1 MVVVADAENAKKSL
15 LDLLGGESH
24 ALDNKHVI
32 PLAGDGRDLEVRPAA
47 LAALIGDDV
56 GQVSG
61 AKAHHEQC
69 FLASAR

>member
-1 MVVVADAENAKKSL
+1 MPRNVCSICFGREA
-15 LDLLGGESH
+15 H
-24 ALDNKHVI
+24 ALDNEHVI
-32 PLAGDGRDLEVRPAA
+32 PLASDGRDLEVRPAA